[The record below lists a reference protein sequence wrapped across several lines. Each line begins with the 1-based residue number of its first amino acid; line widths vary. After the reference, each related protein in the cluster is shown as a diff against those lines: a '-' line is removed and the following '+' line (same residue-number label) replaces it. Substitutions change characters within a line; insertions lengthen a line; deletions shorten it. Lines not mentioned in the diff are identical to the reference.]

1 MNAMERGTVEREAG
15 RDGRRHP
22 ATLEEIEHQAELM
35 SHFAAS
41 MFDARRALG
50 SAPAAMA
57 AWRLAGEM
65 VTRDVRR
72 QDCWRRAWAAA
83 GWWMLGAACGVAA
96 WAIAG
101 GL

>member
-1 MNAMERGTVEREAG
+1 MNAMERQAIQDGAG
-15 RDGRRHP
+15 RDGRRQP
-22 ATLEEIEHQAELM
+22 ATLDEIEHQAELM

-41 MFDARRALG
+41 MFTAARELGDFEAAKAANRLAWEMIARDLRRAD
-50 SAPAAMA
+50 
-57 AWRLAGEM
+57 R
-65 VTRDVRR
+65 
-72 QDCWRRAWAAA
+72 WRRAWAAA

>member
-1 MNAMERGTVEREAG
+1 MNAMERQAIQDGAG

-22 ATLEEIEHQAELM
+22 ATLDEIEHQAELM

-57 AWRLAGEM
+57 AWRLAWEM
-65 VTRDVRR
+65 VARDVRR
-72 QDCWRRAWAAA
+72 EDRWRRAWAAA